1 MMVHTLP
8 TGISITSEEWDAIC
22 YTNRE
27 HIKHGKYPVF
37 AVDFVQNMA
46 VLCTADLTLSY
57 SHTRPDGRTSFT
69 AFDDLGYSYGSVSEN
84 IGKNMGAERMVE
96 GWMSSIQG
104 HRENLLNGKW
114 TYIGLGYCPA
124 DDLHIKRS
132 YFKGKVAGAL
142 AIYLN
147 GATVTEC
154 SVADDVAG
162 TRHMPRL

>member
-1 MMVHTLP
+1 
-8 TGISITSEEWDAIC
+8 
-22 YTNRE
+22 
-27 HIKHGKYPVF
+27 
-37 AVDFVQNMA
+37 
-46 VLCTADLTLSY
+46 
-57 SHTRPDGRTSFT
+57 
-69 AFDDLGYSYGSVSEN
+69 
-84 IGKNMGAERMVE
+84 MGAERMVE

-142 AIYLN
+142 ATYLN

-162 TRHMPRL
+162 DASYAEAVTWAVNNNVTSCTSASTFSPDMTCTRGQIVTFLLRAIK